1 MILLIPTVN
10 TLLTPMQ
17 EKKAPRRSAGPVQRE
32 VNAWTW
38 VEHSKKPYI
47 FGVCFTIPWRV
58 KVNYILTEDQHAYR
72 RTKRNRTQ
80 LKPAA
85 PLPERIRAVQ
95 SLRKSG
101 DTDPRS
107 SRRNR

>member
-1 MILLIPTVN
+1 MILFIPTVN
-10 TLLTPMQ
+10 TMLTTMQ

-38 VEHSKKPYI
+38 VGHSRKPYI
-47 FGVCFTIPWRV
+47 ISVCFTIPARV

-72 RTKRNRTQ
+72 RTKRNRAQ

-85 PLPERIRAVQ
+85 PLPERIRAI
-95 SLRKSG
+95 
-101 DTDPRS
+101 
-107 SRRNR
+107 